1 MVTQVTI
8 SPSFQKKMSK
18 LEQLVGD
25 NLVEKLTSLGHYAV
39 EISPVDTGAFV
50 ESWSLRPMG
59 SGASRRLSSEGRLPK
74 DYVKAKDKAR
84 QNISKDAERLK
95 DRILNE
101 GGATLRNGSPHA
113 KDVDDKYLTIQR
125 VKNRFR

>member
-8 SPSFQKKMSK
+8 SPSFQKKMTK
-18 LEQLVGD
+18 LRELYGD
-25 NLVEKLTSLGHYAV
+25 AIEEKLTSLGLYAV

-74 DYVKAKDKAR
+74 DYVEAKDKAR
-84 QNISKDAERLK
+84 QNISQDAERLK

-113 KDVDDKYLTIQR
+113 KDVDKKYQTVGR
-125 VKNRFR
+125 VRDRFR

>member
-74 DYVKAKDKAR
+74 DYVEAKDKAR

>member
-8 SPSFQKKMSK
+8 SPSFQKKMTK
-18 LEQLVGD
+18 LEELVGD

-59 SGASRRLSSEGRLPK
+59 SGASRRLSSEGRPSK
-74 DYVKAKDKAR
+74 DYGEAKDKAR
-84 QNISKDAERLK
+84 QNISQDAERLK
-95 DRILNE
+95 DRILKE

-113 KDVDDKYLTIQR
+113 KDVDKKYQTVGR
-125 VKNRFR
+125 VRDRFR